1 MTGTGWGA
9 LTIRFRLGAA
19 LALALLPIII
29 LGAAQSVMAFRQ
41 DAEDRR
47 LRLVAAAE
55 DSAEL
60 ARSRVESAAVAL
72 QILSPEAADLQCA
85 PRLAQVLGKIEGYSN
100 LVRLDAQGRVAC
112 AAATVRQD
120 PGRAAWLARLRQG
133 EPVVVVS
140 VPAGVYGPEASLLT
154 AVPTE
159 DASGAVDGALVAAM
173 SLSSFLP
180 RLRQYDLPQGT
191 ELALVDGAGRFIVR
205 SRPDA
210 FAGPPPEGSGGA
222 VFYRARDQEGRTRVF
237 ATAPMVASQVRL
249 VLSAP
254 DQGLF
259 SWARLNPLSTVL
271 LPLIAFIVALFAV
284 WTVADQVVVRWLHY
298 LQRIAAIYARGRF
311 SVRARQIDR
320 APPEIRDLGRS
331 LDAMAEAI
339 VSRDQDLLQNL
350 AQKDALMR
358 EIHHRVKNNLQVIS
372 SLLNMQQRSLT
383 DPAAR
388 AAISD
393 TRQRISAIALV
404 YRALYQGT
412 DLKRVDLKPFLEEL
426 TAQLLTSEGGTAI
439 RTDFS
444 ADELII
450 DPDKLAPVALFA
462 VEAISN
468 AQKHA
473 VRHGAQLLRIRF
485 SLEGDEA
492 MLEISDEGADAP
504 PANLGEGV
512 GRTLMTAFAR
522 QLRGRADVAPNGVG
536 GVTARLVFPIPDD
549 APPSAAP
556 GPPEGGAAAA

>member
-41 DAEDRR
+41 DAESRR
-47 LRLVAAAE
+47 LRLLAAAE

-60 ARSRVESAAVAL
+60 ARSRVDSAAVVL
-72 QILSPEAADLQCA
+72 QTLSPEAMGLQCA
-85 PRLAQVLGKIEGYSN
+85 PRLAQVLSRIEGYSN
-100 LVRLDAQGRVAC
+100 LVRVDAQGRVAC
-112 AAATVRQD
+112 AAATVRKD
-120 PGRAAWLARLRQG
+120 PDRAAWLARLRDG
-133 EPVVVVS
+133 ERVVVIS
-140 VPAGVYGPEASLLT
+140 TPPGVYSREPSLLT
-154 AVPTE
+154 AVAAEGP
-159 DASGAVDGALVAAM
+159 DGGFDGSLAAVI

-180 RLRQYDLPQGT
+180 RLRQYDLPAGT
-191 ELALVDGAGRFIVR
+191 ELGLVDGTGRFLVR
-205 SRPDA
+205 SRPEA

-222 VFYRARDQEGRTRVF
+222 VFYKARDQQGHARVF

-320 APPEIRDLGRS
+320 APPEIRDLGQS

-350 AQKDALMR
+350 AQKDGLMR

-426 TAQLLTSEGGTAI
+426 TAQLLTSEGGAVI

-473 VRHGAQLLRIRF
+473 VGHGAKLLRIRF
-485 SLEGDEA
+485 KVDGDDA
-492 MLEISDEGADAP
+492 ILEICDEGAEAAP
-504 PANLGEGV
+504 VNLGEGV
-512 GRTLMTAFAR
+512 GKTLMTAFAR
-522 QLRGRADVAPNGVG
+522 QLRGRAEIGPNQEG
-536 GVTARLVFPIPDD
+536 GVTARLVFPIPDE
-549 APPSAAP
+549 APATVAP
-556 GPPEGGAAAA
+556 HDNGDGAAAA